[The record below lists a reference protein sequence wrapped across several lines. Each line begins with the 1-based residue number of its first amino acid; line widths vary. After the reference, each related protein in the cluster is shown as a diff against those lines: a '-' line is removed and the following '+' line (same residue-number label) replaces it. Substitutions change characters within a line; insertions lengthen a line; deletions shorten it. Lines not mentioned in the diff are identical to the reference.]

1 MDKKASLFTGTF
13 PISPIFYHDDH
24 STSLIVFDQQ
34 ESESDLNMLRITQHY
49 WKCFTNQTVKVIYI
63 FWRLHS
69 AYHSTLL
76 KGWQSAK
83 LWRRKFATLN
93 QQRFKKF
100 FRKWCI
106 IFQLLTQDQIQYL
119 VVIFVYI
126 LWPLSKLSFNDI
138 VFNSYVFVK
147 NVFKWI
153 EMWVCKHLWE
163 GLGHIIARY
172 KRVYPLTRGMKNVT
186 NLNSWFWKSHH
197 IDLTQ
202 SVLNLLDIWGY
213 SISVFYSKTLLQVH
227 HT

>member
-1 MDKKASLFTGTF
+1 
-13 PISPIFYHDDH
+13 
-24 STSLIVFDQQ
+24 
-34 ESESDLNMLRITQHY
+34 MLRITQHY
-49 WKCFTNQTVKVIYI
+49 WKWKCFSNQAVKVIYI

-76 KGWQSAK
+76 KGGQSAK

-202 SVLNLLDIWGY
+202 SVLNLLGIWGY
-213 SISVFYSKTLLQVH
+213 SISVFYSKTLLLTSTSYIIYMFQPEWKLPINQIYQH
-227 HT
+227 KYTWYGNDGI